1 MSQLVGD
8 LRLAAEAVRSW
19 IADSIQMA
27 RRATA
32 APTLVRL
39 TAAAAALVSLG
50 GALPTSMVFSRG
62 VLLLAPLAIG
72 VGLFPRT
79 RWTSLVALLA
89 VVAWLVT
96 TLAGQNTVTLW
107 RTVLLAGGLYLMHAA
122 AALAAM
128 LPYDAVVAPGLLVRW
143 LIRVVLVLIASLGVA
158 VSGMVVVGELQA
170 VRTLA
175 APIIGSAIAAAIAGL
190 LAWQIRRR

>member
-50 GALPTSMVFSRG
+50 VALPTSMVFSRS
-62 VLLLAPLAIG
+62 VLLLAPLAVG

-96 TLAGQNTVTLW
+96 TLARQNTVTLW

>member
-50 GALPTSMVFSRG
+50 GASPTSMVFSRG
-62 VLLLAPLAIG
+62 VLLLAPLAVG

-96 TLAGQNTVTLW
+96 TLTGQNTATLW

-128 LPYDAVVAPGLLVRW
+128 LPYDAVVAPGLLARW

-175 APIIGSAIAAAIAGL
+175 APIIGSAIAAAIVGL
-190 LAWQIRRR
+190 LAWQVRRR

>member
-19 IADSIQMA
+19 IADSIQMV
-27 RRATA
+27 RQATA

-62 VLLLAPLAIG
+62 VLVAPLAVG

-96 TLAGQNTVTLW
+96 TLTGQNTVTLS

-143 LIRVVLVLIASLGVA
+143 LIRIVLVLIASLGVA